1 MNLTIEEKSREH
13 TKTKAGLSD
22 RVATWWGIL
31 ILETDKNPLL
41 VTAQCLLATTQMSSE
56 TQSWFL
62 K

>member
-22 RVATWWGIL
+22 LVGGIL